1 MAINKKINAFLEEPF
16 PLWESDLTTDLVAA
30 QWESF
35 REYRICP
42 ENYSTA
48 KGLYWY
54 RKLAM
59 PEMSLIMGTDASD
72 GIQLE
77 MPQEILS
84 NFYEETG
91 LEPIPIDS
99 FDVVNIPQKL
109 KNALALLGQVPGMIN
124 CLTKLVKAIQVL
136 RQDDPEIDTSHSDPQ
151 IPFSIFVSVCEDNS
165 LISNL
170 RVAESILHEAMHLKL
185 TLIEKHIDLIV
196 PDTQETFYSPW
207 RDEQRPVRGVLHGL
221 FVFSAVSQ
229 FYSSVKSEFVADN
242 ETSRFIKFRSNEINN
257 EIKAIADF
265 NNNPGLTLEGSALAE
280 TLINTQNSKL

>member
-1 MAINKKINAFLEEPF
+1 MAINEKINAFLEKPF
-16 PLWESDLTTDLVAA
+16 PLWENDLTAELVAA
-30 QWESF
+30 QWKFF
-35 REYRICP
+35 REYGIWP
-42 ENYSTA
+42 ENYSTT
-48 KGLYWY
+48 KGLFWD

-59 PEMSLIMGTDASD
+59 PEMFLISGTDASD

-84 NFYEETG
+84 NFYEQTG
-91 LEPIPIDS
+91 LEPIAIES
-99 FDVVNIPQKL
+99 LDVVGIPQKL
-109 KNALALLGQVPGMIN
+109 KDALALLGQVPGMMN

-165 LISNL
+165 PTSNL

-185 TLIEKHIDLIV
+185 TLIEKHVDLIV
-196 PDTQETFYSPW
+196 SHTQETFYSPW

-229 FYSSVKSEFVADN
+229 FYSSVNYQFLTE
-242 ETSRFIKFRSNEINN
+242 NEIAKFIAFRNKQIVL
-257 EIKAIADF
+257 EIQSLLDF
-265 NNNPGLTLEGSALAE
+265 HNSNGLTSVGKLFVKKLIAE
-280 TLINTQNSKL
+280 IR